1 MLKYQPQALPLPAAQ
16 LLKRTFMDKAYK
28 KQLGLVAFGVILFV
42 ALSNLKYVA
51 VFLKCCLNLLTP
63 VLYGLLIAFVLSV
76 PVRALARRLRR
87 LMPNSS
93 DRKID
98 IISLVLTLIC
108 VLTVIVLL
116 CVIAV
121 PQLAASVKSIAALG
135 HEKWP
140 YWLELLQ
147 GYGIDTEGL
156 TNMVTSSDW
165 RSLLKNILNGFD
177 IVIGSVASVAG
188 STISAVANA
197 AVSLVIALYVLIGWR
212 ELGSQCRRALYAYCR
227 KNIAD
232 RICYIARL
240 AHGTYARF
248 LSGQCVEV
256 VILGILIFV
265 SLSVAGIPY
274 AGLTAVLTAAFAFVP
289 YIGAFLS
296 CLLGILFTLLA
307 APDKALL
314 CLIVYQAA
322 QFVENQFI
330 YPHVVGNS
338 VGLSPFWTLLA
349 VLIGGKLFGIL
360 GMIFFIPIMALISQL
375 LQESISKRL
384 SGYSENDRETGREI
398 TENQH
403 IID

>member
-1 MLKYQPQALPLPAAQ
+1 
-16 LLKRTFMDKAYK
+16 MDKSYK
-28 KQLGLVAFGVILFV
+28 KQLVLIAFGVVLFV

-51 VFLKCCLNLLTP
+51 GFLTFCLDLLSP
-63 VLYGLLIAFVLSV
+63 VLYGLLLAFVFSV
-76 PVRALARRLRR
+76 PVRAIARRLRH
-87 LMPNSS
+87 LLPKAS

-98 IISLVLTLIC
+98 IISLTLTLIC
-108 VLTVIVLL
+108 VITVIVLL
-116 CVIAV
+116 GVIAV
-121 PQLAASVKSIAALG
+121 PQLAASVKSIAELG

-140 YWLELLQ
+140 YWLKLLQ
-147 GYGIDTEGL
+147 SYGIDTQGL
-156 TNMVTSSDW
+156 TELISSSDW
-165 RSLLKNILNGFD
+165 KSLIKNILNGFN

-188 STISAVANA
+188 STISAAANA
-197 AVSLVIALYVLIGWR
+197 AISLVIALYVLIGWR
-212 ELGSQCRRALYAYCR
+212 ELGAQCTCALYAYCK

-232 RICYIARL
+232 RICHIAKL
-240 AHGTYARF
+240 AHSTYAKF

-265 SLSVAGIPY
+265 SLSVARIPY

-296 CLLGILFTLLA
+296 CALGILFTLLA
-307 APDKALL
+307 DPDKALL

-375 LQESISKRL
+375 LHESISKRL
-384 SGYSENDRETGREI
+384 GNRSRNDNASGE
-398 TENQH
+398 
-403 IID
+403 